1 MLINTK
7 KWVQDNVTES
17 IISKEAIEK
26 DFSKVLYTVCR
37 SSIGKLSEE
46 FQQGKLL
53 AEKKEEK
60 VREIIERLK
69 AAEKQN
75 ANLSVEMENLRNEI
89 EVLRRQNEVL
99 NQERGQF
106 LYELL
111 ETRKSITYKVG
122 RFITFLPRKLRNRK

>member
-1 MLINTK
+1 MS
-7 KWVQDNVTES
+7 VP
-17 IISKEAIEK
+17 
-26 DFSKVLYTVCR
+26 FSEDLWQR
-37 SSIGKLSEE
+37 LS
-46 FQQGKLL
+46 GLWRRD
-53 AEKKEEK
+53 KKEEEEAVGYDDPQLK
-60 VREIIERLK
+60 QMLDVMMVSRRSMK